1 MTLECYMRVLAGRE
15 KLEGHSRVEV
25 SRPSEI
31 WRWLTES
38 DTSTQSSEN
47 GINEHWNSMGDPSH
61 IRYVK
66 GYLLHAKRGGHMCLR
81 THKRHPR
88 LCPISIPFTISPL
101 TLELLPL
108 PRLTPIRSSTFL
120 LLVSTHTCA
129 QSYVHSWRGLKS
141 KPLATLT
148 RSSLLTSNIERRL

>member
-66 GYLLHAKRGGHMCLR
+66 RIF
-81 THKRHPR
+81 TPR
-88 LCPISIPFTISPL
+88 KARRPHVP
-101 TLELLPL
+101 
-108 PRLTPIRSSTFL
+108 
-120 LLVSTHTCA
+120 
-129 QSYVHSWRGLKS
+129 SY
-141 KPLATLT
+141 A
-148 RSSLLTSNIERRL
+148 